1 MLELYHGGL
10 TQASVKVRL
19 TFKEKGLAFKSHFLR
34 LTAGE
39 HLEPAYLALNP
50 DGQVPTLV
58 HDGAVITE
66 TTVINEY
73 LDDVFPDPP
82 LRPADPVAR
91 ARMRRWGQITDEYL
105 FHSIATLGWHA
116 QISRILQA
124 RDPAWLDDKLAR
136 IPLHEKR
143 EKWLKAARTGFTPE
157 DLEGARRQLRYAIGL
172 MEKTLASNPYL
183 AGSSYSLADIN
194 VLSSLERFPRYAPDL
209 MNAEATPHTHRWLQ
223 EMLARPA
230 VQATYSVSDEAPPR
244 SSELY
249 AMQKGAAAVPV
260 RGGV

>member
-19 TFKEKGLAFKSHFLR
+19 TLKEKGLQYKSRFLR

-39 HLEPAYLALNP
+39 HLDPAYLAINP

-58 HDGAVITE
+58 HDGAIITE

-73 LDDVFPDPP
+73 LEDVFPDPP

-105 FHSIATLGWHA
+105 FHSIATLGWNT
-116 QISRILQA
+116 QISRIFREQ
-124 RDPAWLDDKLAR
+124 RDPAWIDDKLAR

-143 EKWLKAARTGFTPE
+143 QKWLKAARTGFSAE
-157 DLEGARRQLRYAIGL
+157 DLEEARRQLRYAIGL
-172 MEKTLASNPYL
+172 MEPVLGRQRYL

-194 VLSSLERFPRYAPDL
+194 VLSSLERFPRYAPEI
-209 MNAEATPHTHRWLQ
+209 MNEALTPNTHRWLQ

-230 VQATYSVSDEAPPR
+230 VKATYSVSDEAPPR

-249 AMQKGAAAVPV
+249 AMQKQAAVKP
-260 RGGV
+260 